1 MKQKVVITAANGFLG
16 KALAIHLSAYYQVI
30 ALVRKPVHFGN
41 RIRFLLWDGYSL
53 GEWDKELDG
62 ALAVI
67 NLAGRSVDCRY
78 HAVNRRAILQSRL
91 ASTQVI
97 DQAIQACKIKPE
109 VWLNSASAT
118 IYRHAEDRPMTELN
132 GEVGYGF
139 SVDVCRKWEQK
150 FLSASCDEV
159 RKITLRTAIV
169 LGADGGVMRPFER
182 LVRFGFGGRMGSG
195 NQRFSWI
202 HIHDFCRAVHFL
214 IEQKSCKGAFNL
226 SSPKPITNA
235 VFMQNM
241 VSIIRPLFVLPN
253 PEWLLEFGARL
264 IRTETEL
271 ILKSRWVLPEKL
283 LNQGFQF
290 EYEEISSA
298 LESILVN
305 TGLHQELSNANNLSR
320 EQRG

>member
-16 KALAIHLSAYYQVI
+16 KALAMHLSAFYPVI

-41 RIRFLLWDGYSL
+41 GIRTLLWDGYSL
-53 GEWDKELDG
+53 GEWAKELDG
-62 ALAVI
+62 ALAVV

-78 HAVNRRAILQSRL
+78 HADNRRAILQSRL

-132 GEVGYGF
+132 GEVGHGF
-139 SVDVCRKWEQK
+139 SVDVCRQWEQT
-150 FLSASCDEV
+150 FLNASCHEV
-159 RKITLRTAIV
+159 RKIALRTAIV

-182 LVRFGFGGRMGSG
+182 LVRFGFGGPMGSG
-195 NQRFSWI
+195 NQKFSWI
-202 HIHDFCRAVHFL
+202 HIQDFCRAVHFL
-214 IEQKSCKGAFNL
+214 IKQKSCEGAFNL
-226 SSPKPITNA
+226 SSPLPISNA
-235 VFMQNM
+235 IFMQNM
-241 VSIIRPLFVLPN
+241 VRILRPHFVLPN

-283 LNQGFQF
+283 LKHGFQF

-305 TGLHQELSNANNLSR
+305 HGLHQENSNSNSLSGER
-320 EQRG
+320 TG